1 MAENKKGFVLYAD
14 LIHTVE
20 KLSSEKAGDLFKH
33 ILRYVNDHDPVTED
47 MIIDLCFEPIKQQL
61 KRDLK
66 HWQNV
71 VSKRSE
77 AGKIGGLKSGETR
90 RKQTEANEAID
101 SNVKQTKQD
110 ESNEAVIV
118 NDNVIVN
125 VNDNVIN
132 TNTAQVLV
140 VKEKVIESEFE
151 RTFSEYLEMRKKI
164 RKPATGKA
172 IQLVREKLKRFG
184 TEEVQIKH
192 LEQSILNGWQD
203 VYPLKN
209 DTKLNQTEVMMK
221 QAMETKRWIKET
233 YGE

>member
-1 MAENKKGFVLYAD
+1 MAENKKGFILYAD
-14 LIHTVE
+14 LVFVFDNLPREI
-20 KLSSEKAGDLFKH
+20 KGDLIQI
-33 ILRYVNDHDPVTED
+33 ILDYVNDRNPIVT
-47 MIIDLCFEPIKQQL
+47 DLLLKTAFEPIKQQL
-61 KRDLK
+61 KRDLRK
-66 HWQNV
+66 WETQTE
-71 VSKRSE
+71 KRSE
-77 AGKIGGLKSGETR
+77 AGKKGMESRWGNK
-90 RKQTEANEAID
+90 D
-101 SNVKQTKQD
+101 KQD
-110 ESNEAVIV
+110 ITKDN
-118 NDNVIVN
+118 NVINDIACITNITDTVTVTVNVTDN

-184 TEEVQIKH
+184 PEEVQIKH

-209 DTKLNQTEVMMK
+209 DTKLNQTEVLMQ